1 MQCTF
6 AHNNLNVLD
15 LEKSLAFYEKALGL
29 RVVRKKETPDFTPVS
44 YTHLT
49 LPTICSV

>member
-1 MQCTF
+1 MRFQF

-29 RVVRKKETPDFTPVS
+29 AETRRTVKEGIPSSFWATASRRTGWS
-44 YTHLT
+44 
-49 LPTICSV
+49 